1 MGFLYFSNKNLR
13 EEIKWN
19 NLITEKGIIFIIDI
33 SIKLHYT
40 YQIAEKLNPSF
51 SNKECSMYSVSYS
64 FHREK

>member
-19 NLITEKGIIFIIDI
+19 NFITEKGIIFIIDI

-40 YQIAEKLNPSF
+40 YQIAEHFKQGMFNVFSF
-51 SNKECSMYSVSYS
+51 I
-64 FHREK
+64 

>member
-1 MGFLYFSNKNLR
+1 MGFLYFSNKNLS

-19 NLITEKGIIFIIDI
+19 NFITKKGIIFIIDI

-51 SNKECSMYSVSYS
+51 FKQEMFNVFS
-64 FHREK
+64 FI